1 MTYLDSYPVPNGME
15 DYDKAVEGITDYK
28 YDPDKAKELLAE
40 AGYTDTLDLGKYI
53 IMYDGIDSE
62 IAQSIQEDLKAVGVN
77 VEIAIEEQSAA
88 FKTLTMGIILL

>member
-1 MTYLDSYPVPNGME
+1 ME

-40 AGYTDTLDLGKYI
+40 AGYADTLDLGKYI

-88 FKTLTMGIILL
+88 FKDINNGDYSIVTSYC

>member
-1 MTYLDSYPVPNGME
+1 M
-15 DYDKAVEGITDYK
+15 EGITDYK

-77 VEIAIEEQSAA
+77 VER
-88 FKTLTMGIILL
+88 